1 MNALKAVFDMSR
13 ITFDSEKMK
22 LISLFQTMTSA
33 SVKDCFENDELVFIV
48 GEGEIGKALGKKG
61 MNARRISQSLKR
73 KIKIVEFSRNL
84 SQFIKNL
91 VHPLKIADVEEEDGV
106 ITLTAPDTTTRGYL
120 IGRGGSALRK
130 LEERVKRHFPIK
142 EIKVAQK

>member
-1 MNALKAVFDMSR
+1 MSR
-13 ITFDSEKMK
+13 VTFDSEKMK
-22 LISLFQTMTSA
+22 LISLFQAMTRA
-33 SVKDCFENDELVFIV
+33 SVKDCVENEELIFIV

-61 MNARRISQSLKR
+61 MNARRISQMLKR
-73 KIKIVEFSRNL
+73 KIKIVEFSNNL

-91 VHPLKIADVEEEDGV
+91 VQPLRVEKVEENEGV
-106 ITLTAPDTTTRGYL
+106 ITLTASDTTTRGYL

-142 EIKVAQK
+142 EIKVA